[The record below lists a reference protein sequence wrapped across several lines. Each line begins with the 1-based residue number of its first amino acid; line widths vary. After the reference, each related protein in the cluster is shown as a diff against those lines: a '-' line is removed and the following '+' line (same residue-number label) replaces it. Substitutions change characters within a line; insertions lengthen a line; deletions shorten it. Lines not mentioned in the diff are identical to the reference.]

1 MTSAE
6 NSVAGV
12 HAAGVHA
19 PAGEPVTA
27 RVSSGPPLRAWQRR
41 ALTKY
46 LTRRP
51 RDFLAVATPGA
62 GKTTFGLRI
71 ARELLDDRT
80 VDQITV
86 VAPTEHLK
94 HQWAQAA
101 ARVGI
106 ALDSRFSNS
115 AGQTSSDFD
124 GVAVTYAQ
132 VAAHPARHLS
142 LIHI

>member
-46 LTRRP
+46 PVSYTHLT
-51 RDFLAVATPGA
+51 L
-62 GKTTFGLRI
+62 
-71 ARELLDDRT
+71 
-80 VDQITV
+80 
-86 VAPTEHLK
+86 PT
-94 HQWAQAA
+94 
-101 ARVGI
+101 
-106 ALDSRFSNS
+106 
-115 AGQTSSDFD
+115 SDL
-124 GVAVTYAQ
+124 V
-132 VAAHPARHLS
+132 
-142 LIHI
+142 